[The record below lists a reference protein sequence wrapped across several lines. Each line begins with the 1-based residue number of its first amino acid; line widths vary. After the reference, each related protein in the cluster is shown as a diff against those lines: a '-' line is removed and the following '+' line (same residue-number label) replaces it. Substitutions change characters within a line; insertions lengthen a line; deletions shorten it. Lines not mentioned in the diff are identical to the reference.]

1 MPDVIAMHCVLC
13 FCCSQQ
19 QGYLDAEDQ
28 EIRQTIPNADSCS
41 YFVGAACS
49 RVFDKRSIYVLD
61 AFGPLPRTA
70 ATF

>member
-1 MPDVIAMHCVLC
+1 MPDEIAMHCVLW
-13 FCCSQQ
+13 FFLQ
-19 QGYLDAEDQ
+19 QGHLDAEDH

-61 AFGPLPRTA
+61 AFASLPRTA